1 MIETIIRYIIIAIV
15 LGVIGEVISHL
26 SSKTIDE
33 NISTTHY
40 RVKAPA
46 VLKYACMSQFIL
58 GLIMFLV
65 FSYFY
70 LKGNETVEMGHLYFS
85 SIFGAI
91 GLYGVAWASI
101 WGVLVN
107 DSQLEI
113 HRIFH
118 VKKVLCITDIGQVI
132 IDKKEAMIKALQ
144 SSSRSIITSALTFFG
159 ATAGV
164 GIISEL
170 EMISSLCVLMA
181 RGAIISMLV
190 ILFVL
195 PGVLLMFEGIIV
207 KTSKSFIMCKKEE
220 K

>member
-1 MIETIIRYIIIAIV
+1 MIETIVRYIIIAIV

-26 SSKTIDE
+26 SSSKTMDK
-33 NISTTHY
+33 NVSTTHY

-58 GLIMFLV
+58 GIVMFLV

-70 LKGNETVEMGHLYFS
+70 LKGNETVEMGHLYVS

-91 GLYGVAWASI
+91 GLYGVAWTSI

-132 IDKKEAMIKALQ
+132 IDKKDAMILYDKMGKKLIKIDALSDNYDYLLNLLKSQ
-144 SSSRSIITSALTFFG
+144 NIK
-159 ATAGV
+159 
-164 GIISEL
+164 
-170 EMISSLCVLMA
+170 
-181 RGAIISMLV
+181 
-190 ILFVL
+190 ILNEHL
-195 PGVLLMFEGIIV
+195 
-207 KTSKSFIMCKKEE
+207 K
-220 K
+220 

>member
-1 MIETIIRYIIIAIV
+1 M

-33 NISTTHY
+33 NISTTYY

-46 VLKYACMSQFIL
+46 VLKYTCMSQ
-58 GLIMFLV
+58 LIMFLV

-70 LKGNETVEMGHLYFS
+70 LKGNETVEMGHLYVS
-85 SIFGAI
+85 SVFGTI
-91 GLYGVAWASI
+91 GLYGVIWAFI
-101 WGVLVN
+101 WGVQVD

-132 IDKKEAMIKALQ
+132 IDKKDAMILYDKMGKKLIKIDALSDNYDHLLNLLQ
-144 SSSRSIITSALTFFG
+144 LQN
-159 ATAGV
+159 V
-164 GIISEL
+164 KIS
-170 EMISSLCVLMA
+170 
-181 RGAIISMLV
+181 
-190 ILFVL
+190 
-195 PGVLLMFEGIIV
+195 
-207 KTSKSFIMCKKEE
+207 KKHL

>member
-26 SSKTIDE
+26 SSKTINE

-46 VLKYACMSQFIL
+46 ALKYACMSQ
-58 GLIMFLV
+58 LIMFLV

-70 LKGNETVEMGHLYFS
+70 LKGNETVEMGHLYVS
-85 SIFGAI
+85 SVFGTI
-91 GLYGVAWASI
+91 GLYGVIWASI
-101 WGVLVN
+101 WGVQVD

-132 IDKKEAMIKALQ
+132 IDKKDAMILYDKMGKKLIKIDALSDNYDHLLNLLQ
-144 SSSRSIITSALTFFG
+144 LQN
-159 ATAGV
+159 V
-164 GIISEL
+164 KIS
-170 EMISSLCVLMA
+170 
-181 RGAIISMLV
+181 
-190 ILFVL
+190 
-195 PGVLLMFEGIIV
+195 
-207 KTSKSFIMCKKEE
+207 KETP
-220 K
+220 

>member
-1 MIETIIRYIIIAIV
+1 MIETIIRYIVIAIV

-33 NISTTHY
+33 NISTTYY

-46 VLKYACMSQFIL
+46 VLKYTCMSQ
-58 GLIMFLV
+58 LIMFLV

-70 LKGNETVEMGHLYFS
+70 LKGNETVEMGHLYVS
-85 SIFGAI
+85 SVFGTI
-91 GLYGVAWASI
+91 GLYGVIWASI
-101 WGVLVN
+101 WGVQVD

-132 IDKKEAMIKALQ
+132 IDKKDAMILYDKMGKKLIKIDALSDNYDHLLNLLQ
-144 SSSRSIITSALTFFG
+144 LQN
-159 ATAGV
+159 V
-164 GIISEL
+164 KIS
-170 EMISSLCVLMA
+170 
-181 RGAIISMLV
+181 
-190 ILFVL
+190 
-195 PGVLLMFEGIIV
+195 
-207 KTSKSFIMCKKEE
+207 KKHL

>member
-26 SSKTIDE
+26 SNKTIDE

-58 GLIMFLV
+58 GMVMFLI

-70 LKGNETVEMGHLYFS
+70 LQGNETVEMGHLYVS

-91 GLYGVAWASI
+91 GLYGVAWASV
-101 WGVLVN
+101 WGVKVD

-118 VKKVLCITDIGQVI
+118 TKKVLFITDIGQVI
-132 IDKKEAMIKALQ
+132 IDKKDAMILYDKMEKKLIKIDALSDNYDYLLNLLKSQ
-144 SSSRSIITSALTFFG
+144 NIE
-159 ATAGV
+159 
-164 GIISEL
+164 ISNKHL
-170 EMISSLCVLMA
+170 
-181 RGAIISMLV
+181 
-190 ILFVL
+190 
-195 PGVLLMFEGIIV
+195 
-207 KTSKSFIMCKKEE
+207 K
-220 K
+220 

>member
-1 MIETIIRYIIIAIV
+1 M

-33 NISTTHY
+33 NISTTYY

-46 VLKYACMSQFIL
+46 VLKYTCMSQ
-58 GLIMFLV
+58 LIMFLV

-70 LKGNETVEMGHLYFS
+70 LKGNETVEMGHLYVS
-85 SIFGAI
+85 SVFGTI
-91 GLYGVAWASI
+91 GLYGVIWASI
-101 WGVLVN
+101 WGVQVD

-132 IDKKEAMIKALQ
+132 IDKKDAMILYDKKGKKLIKIDALSDNYDHLLNLLQ
-144 SSSRSIITSALTFFG
+144 LQN
-159 ATAGV
+159 V
-164 GIISEL
+164 KIS
-170 EMISSLCVLMA
+170 
-181 RGAIISMLV
+181 
-190 ILFVL
+190 
-195 PGVLLMFEGIIV
+195 
-207 KTSKSFIMCKKEE
+207 KKHL

>member
-1 MIETIIRYIIIAIV
+1 M

-33 NISTTHY
+33 NISTTYY

-46 VLKYACMSQFIL
+46 VLKYTCMSQ
-58 GLIMFLV
+58 LIMFLV

-70 LKGNETVEMGHLYFS
+70 LKGNETVEMGHLYVS
-85 SIFGAI
+85 SVFGTI
-91 GLYGVAWASI
+91 GLYGVIWASI
-101 WGVLVN
+101 WGVQVD

-132 IDKKEAMIKALQ
+132 IDKKDAMILYDKMGKKLIKIDALSDNYDHLLNLLQ
-144 SSSRSIITSALTFFG
+144 LQN
-159 ATAGV
+159 V
-164 GIISEL
+164 KIS
-170 EMISSLCVLMA
+170 
-181 RGAIISMLV
+181 
-190 ILFVL
+190 
-195 PGVLLMFEGIIV
+195 
-207 KTSKSFIMCKKEE
+207 KKHF

>member
-1 MIETIIRYIIIAIV
+1 MIETIIRYIVIVIV

-26 SSKTIDE
+26 SSSKTTDE

-58 GLIMFLV
+58 GMIMFIV

-70 LKGNETVEMGHLYFS
+70 LKGNETVEMGHLYVS
-85 SIFGAI
+85 SIFGTI
-91 GLYGVAWASI
+91 GLYGVAWTSI

-118 VKKVLCITDIGQVI
+118 TKKVLCITDIGQVI
-132 IDKKEAMIKALQ
+132 IDKKDAMILYDRTGKKLIKIDALSDNYDYLLNLLKSQ
-144 SSSRSIITSALTFFG
+144 NIK
-159 ATAGV
+159 
-164 GIISEL
+164 
-170 EMISSLCVLMA
+170 
-181 RGAIISMLV
+181 
-190 ILFVL
+190 ILNKHL
-195 PGVLLMFEGIIV
+195 
-207 KTSKSFIMCKKEE
+207 K
-220 K
+220 